1 MAIEITARHER
12 IGTEL
17 QRHARA
23 KAEELCRDFP
33 KAEHVHVVL
42 EIERHLYRAEF
53 VVQHK
58 RSSYVGM
65 AEAEDNMIAAID
77 TAADKAAR
85 QMRKRRSK
93 QVAARHGGETP
104 A

>member
-1 MAIEITARHER
+1 MAIEITARHAR

-17 QRHARA
+17 QTYARA

-33 KAEHVHVVL
+33 KAENVHVVL

-58 RSSYVGM
+58 RVSCVGM
-65 AEAEDNMIAAID
+65 AEAEDNMISAID
-77 TAADKAAR
+77 GAADKTAR
-85 QMRKRRSK
+85 QIRKHRDK
-93 QVAARHGGETP
+93 QVAARHGGE
-104 A
+104 AVG